1 VTIELKMLL
10 LATLIPLLLVTAQG
24 TLLMGATGLAPL
36 LGNREQFQA
45 PQGWRGRWLRA
56 HGNQL
61 ENLILFGLVVLV
73 AHAAGVSTPVTRMAA
88 EVFFAARLVH
98 ALTYIVGVL
107 YVRTAAFYIGLIA
120 IYALISQLF

>member
-10 LATLIPLLLVTAQG
+10 FAVLIPLVLVTAQG

-36 LGNREQFQA
+36 LGNRDQFHP

-61 ENLILFGLVVLV
+61 ENLVLFGLVVLV
-73 AHAAGVSTPVTRMAA
+73 AHAAGVSTPITRAAA
-88 EVFFAARLVH
+88 EVFVVARLVH
-98 ALTYIVGVL
+98 ALTYITGIL
-107 YVRTAAFYIGLIA
+107 YIRTAAFYIGLIS
-120 IYALISQLF
+120 IFALISQLF